1 MNFFEQQLTDIM
13 EKSKHSMA
21 SISNCPVEIL
31 LFFITQSKHNQSHN
45 FIWFAPVQV
54 RQSLSRY
61 TSESNDQ
68 LLLWDKDFYDP
79 TDQVLNHESMLNLYC
94 KFYDQILFGQ
104 GKHCFLPW
112 EMAYL
117 RVPPIEFFIKNSLKI
132 ESEDILA
139 QSLFKEKLV
148 KIGYLEGTIGSLQLG
163 EFCFRGDTCDIRS
176 AGGKYYRLIYFDD
189 LIEHIYEVDQKTN
202 RAIKNA
208 TLLKINLICSWRIF
222 LSPEYLNNLRENIP
236 VPTPQFRN
244 RFSYRKEFFSSL
256 QQSNAAYSI
265 YFQPYFFNDQLP
277 SLVHQLDQLE
287 CRKIFIHPEQQ
298 IPILESQFSL
308 WNEKIEQQQDD
319 ESSVML
325 IPRLS
330 RIFELSIA
338 QNISSGIQ
346 LKHFGEENSLGSWQ
360 ELNLL
365 LKPLV
370 QAGAKRLSKVELFIK
385 WFKSLELSIQNV
397 FLCYSNDEEREHLM
411 AIVNNRWSFLKNNDL
426 FQTTWIKSNYAVSSY
441 EEITQTL
448 IIGAKD
454 YVYTS
459 SAKTKNN
466 TRHVDLFAEHLST
479 LKEGDF
485 VVHQGFGIGKFV
497 EMQNMTVA
505 DQNSDFIV
513 LKFLDDDKVYVPVYK
528 MNLLE
533 KFADTGADVKLSDLK
548 TKKFEQ
554 EKTNAR
560 ASAKKLAFDLLRLEA
575 ERKSHKGFAFSSPD
589 EYFEEF
595 EASFSFTETPDQ
607 AQAISDVIEDMCKPI
622 PMDRLVCG
630 DVGFGKTE
638 VAMRAAFKAILD
650 KKQVVVL
657 VPTTILCLQH
667 YNNFKKR
674 FQSFGGNIEQ
684 LSRLITPKQTKE
696 TIEKLKNGQCD
707 LVVATHKI
715 LSKDVGFHDLG
726 LVIVDEE
733 HRFGVGDKE
742 KLKLLRSNTD
752 FLTLTAT
759 PIPRT
764 LQLAFLGIK
773 PLSLI
778 QTPPPERQ
786 SVQTLLIKEDWE
798 TIQSAIKR
806 EIQRN
811 GQVFYIYNRVIDIEI
826 MAAKIKEVVPE
837 AKLVIAH
844 GQLNEKDLEKRIQA
858 FYQKEYDILL
868 ATTIVESGIDI
879 PIANTMIIHNAHNY
893 GLAQLHQLRG
903 RIGRSNTKAYCYFVI
918 PDKHQLSELSNKR
931 LEALQKYCDIGA
943 GFALANSDL
952 EIRGAGELLGAEQ
965 SGHIQSV
972 GLELYLSLLE
982 EAMREIKGETSEI
995 NQTVD
1000 VSLGISS
1007 YIPQNYIQEEGAR
1020 LKFYK
1025 KLANAT
1031 DEIQLNQ
1038 IEEEILDIYGPL
1050 PEFVSN
1056 LILTLKIRLI
1066 IKPLC
1071 LKHISLTKSAL
1082 LLRFDTASLER
1093 KPALSQALI
1102 QYFIS
1107 KPKLYRFH
1115 GPTQVDYKPTQE
1127 LTPRAVLDFC
1137 QNLKDQL
1144 ITT

>member
-1 MNFFEQQLTDIM
+1 MNFFEQQLEEIIQ
-13 EKSKHSMA
+13 KSTTSTQVVGGC
-21 SISNCPVEIL
+21 SPELL
-31 LFFITQSKHNQSHN
+31 LFLIGQSKTAKDKN
-45 FIWFAPVQV
+45 FVWFSSLAA
-54 RQSLSRY
+54 RQSLARFP
-61 TSESNDQ
+61 SEDV
-68 LLLWDKDFYDP
+68 LIWDRDFIDP
-79 TDQVLNHESMLNLYC
+79 TDQVLNHEAMLNLLC
-94 KFYDQILFGQ
+94 KFYDFILFRN
-104 GKHCFLPW
+104 GKHCFVPW
-112 EMAYL
+112 ELAFFKA
-117 RVPPIEFFIKNSLKI
+117 PPINYFKKNSIKI
-132 ESEDILA
+132 IAEDIISQNL
-139 QSLFKEKLV
+139 LRDKLTA
-148 KIGYLEGTIGSLQLG
+148 IGYQSGPIGALGLG
-163 EFCFRGDTCDIRS
+163 EFCFRGDMCDIRS
-176 AGGKYYRLIYFDD
+176 AGDKYYRLIYFDD
-189 LIEHIYEVDQKTN
+189 LIEHIYEVDAKSN
-202 RAIKNA
+202 RAIKNSP
-208 TLLKINLICSWRIF
+208 LREINIIASWKIF
-222 LSPEYLNNLRENIP
+222 LLPQNLNILRENIP
-236 VPTPQFRN
+236 IPTPQFKD
-244 RFSYRKEFFSSL
+244 RFVYRKEFFNSL
-256 QQSNAAYSI
+256 QQSNANFSLY
-265 YFQPYFFNDQLP
+265 YLPFFTNDENQTLIN
-277 SLVHQLDQLE
+277 QLDNFS
-287 CRKIFIHPEQQ
+287 CHKIFINHQQ
-298 IPILESQFSL
+298 QLPIVESQLNL
-308 WNEKIEQQQDD
+308 WNEKVQQARAD
-319 ESSVML
+319 ELSLML
-325 IPRLS
+325 ISSFEKIFQLS
-330 RIFELSIA
+330 VDID
-338 QNISSGIQ
+338 SSHGID
-346 LKHFGEENSLGSWQ
+346 LNFSHKSKPLGAWR
-360 ELNLL
+360 ELNTL

-370 QAGAKRLSKVELFIK
+370 DAGTKRLSKVELFIK
-385 WFKSLELSIQNV
+385 WFKSLELSLQHV
-397 FLCYSNDEEREHLM
+397 YLCYSTDEEREHLL
-411 AIVNNRWSFLKNNDL
+411 AIVNNRWSFLKNSDYFKL
-426 FQTTWIKSNYAVSSY
+426 VWIKTNFLISSY
-441 EEITQTL
+441 EEISQTL
-448 IIGAKD
+448 VVSAKD
-454 YVYTS
+454 YVYTGA
-459 SAKTKNN
+459 AKNKNAA
-466 TRHVDLFAEHLST
+466 RHVDLFAEHLST

-497 EMQNMTVA
+497 EMQNMTVSE
-505 DQNSDFIV
+505 QNSDFIV
-513 LKFLDDDKVYVPVYK
+513 LKFLDGDKVYVPIYK

-533 KFADTGADVKLSDLK
+533 KFADVGADVKLSDLK

-554 EKTNAR
+554 EKVNAR

-575 ERKSHKGFAFSSPD
+575 ERKSHKGFAFSAPD

-595 EASFSFTETPDQ
+595 EASFAFEETPDQ
-607 AQAISDVIEDMCKPI
+607 AQAISDVIDDMCKPV

-667 YNNFKKR
+667 FNNFKKR
-674 FQSFGGNIEQ
+674 FKAFGGNIEQ
-684 LSRLITPKQTKE
+684 LSRLVTAKETKT

-715 LSKDVGFHDLG
+715 LSKDVGFNDLG

-778 QTPPPERQ
+778 QTAPPDRQ
-786 SVQTLLIKEDWE
+786 SVQTLLIREDWE

-806 EIQRN
+806 ELKRN

-844 GQLNEKDLEKRIQA
+844 GQLNEKDLEKRIQG
-858 FYQKEYDILL
+858 FYEKQYDILL

-879 PIANTMIIHNAHNY
+879 PIANTMIIHNAHTY

-918 PDKHQLSELSNKR
+918 PDQHKLSELSNKR

-965 SGHIQSV
+965 SGHIQSI

-982 EAMREIKGETSEI
+982 EAMKEIKGETSEL

-1000 VSLGISS
+1000 VSLGLSC

-1020 LKFYK
+1020 IKFYK
-1025 KLANAT
+1025 KLANAI
-1031 DEIQLNQ
+1031 DQNQLAQ
-1038 IEEEILDIYGPL
+1038 IEEEIFDIYGAI
-1050 PEFVSN
+1050 PEYVSN
-1056 LILTLKIRLI
+1056 LILTLKIRLL

-1082 LLRFDTASLER
+1082 LLRFDTNALER
-1093 KPALSQALI
+1093 KPVLSQALI
-1102 QYFIS
+1102 QYFMS
-1107 KPKLYRFH
+1107 KPKLFRFH
-1115 GPTQVDYKPTQE
+1115 GPTQVDYKPLQE
-1127 LTPRAVLDFC
+1127 LTPKTVLDFC